1 MIKSIVLDKIRASI
15 VTKVAGLFV
24 LAALAI
30 GFFVLPFGAFAA
42 VPTAQL
48 FGIYESCGAQLTVNN
63 DNKNMPQ
70 FMLAPYLDTRV
81 SVNNLDSS
89 GFFDAV
95 FNGQHVTG
103 MYLSKSTQQAVLM
116 VNGKPVTVKIVDG
129 TITTSNSTKR

>member
-1 MIKSIVLDKIRASI
+1 MINSVFLDKIRTSV
-15 VTKVAGLFV
+15 VTKIAGLFV

-42 VPTAQL
+42 VPSAQL

-70 FMLAPYLDTRV
+70 YMLAPYLDTRV
-81 SVNNLDSS
+81 SVTKLDPS

-103 MYLSKSTQQAVLM
+103 MYLNKTSHQAVLM
-116 VNGKPVTVKIVDG
+116 VKGKPVTVTIGDGNIVAN
-129 TITTSNSTKR
+129 NSTRR